1 MGLTYKD
8 SGVDIEKGNS
18 FVKRIIPAV
27 KSTFT
32 ERVLTGIGGFGALY
46 SGAFPE
52 MKEPV
57 LVSGTDGVGTKI
69 KIARMMNVHN
79 TIGID
84 AVAMCVNDILTSGAA
99 PLFFLDYISCGRL
112 DEDILVEVVKGI
124 AEGCNLAGCSLVGG
138 ETAEHPNVMEETDY
152 DIAGF
157 AVGVVDR
164 EKIITGNTIKH
175 GDIIIALPSSG
186 IHSNGYSLVRKLFFD
201 IKKYPIEKK
210 LADLTG
216 TLGENLLTPT
226 RIYCKAVNSALSTGV
241 DIKGM
246 VHITGG
252 GFYEN
257 IPRILPDNTSAVI
270 KKESLEILPI
280 FKVIQME
287 GDVAER
293 EMFTTF
299 NMGTGMML
307 FTDSNNS
314 SALMDALAKAGECPR
329 IIGEVVKTDAVQG
342 ERVILK

>member
-8 SGVDIEKGNS
+8 SGVDIEKGNN
-18 FVKRIIPAV
+18 FVKRIIPSV

-69 KIARMMNVHN
+69 TIARMMNIHN

-99 PLFFLDYISCGRL
+99 PLFFLDYISCGKL

-124 AEGCNLAGCSLVGG
+124 AEGCNMAGCSLIGG
-138 ETAEHPNVMEETDY
+138 ETAEHPNVMEQTDY

-164 EKIITGNTIKH
+164 DNIITGKNIQD
-175 GDIIIALPSSG
+175 GDIIIGLPSSG

-201 IKKYPIEKK
+201 MKKYTVEKK
-210 LADLTG
+210 ISDLPG
-216 TLGENLLTPT
+216 TLGETLLTPT
-226 RIYCKAVNSALSTGV
+226 RIYCRAVTRALSEGIK
-241 DIKGM
+241 IKGM

-257 IPRILPDNTSAVI
+257 IPRILPENTSVI
-270 KKESLEILPI
+270 IEKASLDILPV
-280 FKVIQME
+280 FQVIQKE
-287 GDVAER
+287 GNVAER

-307 FTDSNNS
+307 FSDTDNS
-314 SALMDALAKAGECPR
+314 TRLIDTLTKAGEHPC
-329 IIGEVVKTDAVQG
+329 IIGEVVHTDAVQG
-342 ERVILK
+342 ERVVIK